1 MNAEFIAM
9 LDYLERERGIK
20 REILLEAVSNALLS
34 ASKKSVSASRE
45 LRIDINPKTG
55 EIRALANLIV
65 ADKVTNPQDEI
76 SETAARRIKSDAK
89 VGDVVEVEVTPKNF
103 GRIAGQT
110 AKQAMMQRIRQ
121 VEKEMIYEEF
131 KDRAG
136 EIVSGTVRRFDR
148 SDVILDLGKFEAIM
162 PQRERVVVEDYNVGD
177 RLRAYVVA
185 VDNGIRGPEIIVS
198 RSHPN
203 FVRRL
208 FELEV
213 SEIADGTV
221 EIRGIAREAGYRT
234 KIAVW
239 SANEKVDPVG
249 ACVGMRGS
257 RVKNIV
263 RELNNE
269 KVDIIRWSSD
279 PKEYVL
285 EALKPAKVKNLV
297 FDTEKKSV
305 QISVDEDQLS
315 LAIGKKGQNARLTSR
330 LTGWEIN
337 IGKDTS
343 ATTVVEQKLALAAQ
357 KTKVLKKEPKRA
369 PEHADAAAPAKSC
382 TLAPKTEPRPAAAPS
397 HEHESVSLI
406 DRKKPRK
413 KTEDGE
419 VKPKRNVLPPISRI
433 RASMEATVA
442 PPKPAAPVEASKQTP
457 PSPAPSE
464 VVPPS
469 AEAEVAPQKIIL
481 IKPPIVVKQLAAE
494 LGLKP
499 HQLIAELMTHNIF
512 ANMNQTIEPDIAAK
526 IAENHGFV
534 LEKERREKGAGVH
547 KVEQVVVAPPP
558 PVIEK
563 NAELK
568 PRGPIIT
575 FMGHVDH
582 GKTSVLDAIRKT
594 RVAAGEAGGITQH
607 IGAHTVD
614 HNGATL
620 TFIDTPGHAAFT
632 AMRARG
638 ANVTDIVVLV
648 VAADDGIMPQ
658 TLEAINHAKAAPHVK
673 IMVAINKIDLPSA
686 NIDRVK
692 KQLQEHE
699 LTPEDWGGETIVCP
713 VSATKGTGIDHL
725 LEMMTL
731 QAEVMELKASPTAT
745 PRGTVIEAQVEAG
758 RGPTATVIVQ
768 MGTLKVGDPFICGD
782 YSGKVKS
789 LLDDRGQPIKKA
801 GPSTPVKVLGFTGL
815 PNAGDELLVM
825 DSERSAKT
833 LSEERLL
840 AKRAYKLTVPQRA
853 TPERL
858 LEAADGKKVLRIV
871 LKCDA
876 QGSLEA
882 LIGALQQIE
891 SKKIDLEIIHSAV
904 GPISESDILLASA
917 SNAVVV
923 GFNVKVENMAV
934 SAARQ
939 EGVQVNLDGIIYEL
953 LDQIKE
959 AMAGLLE
966 PEHRETV
973 IGHAEVKQVFELSR
987 GIVAG
992 CLVTEG
998 RIARA
1003 ARARVLRKRQPV
1015 YDGGIST
1022 LRRFQDDV
1030 KEVRSGLECGIK
1042 LGDFSEYQVGDIIEC
1057 YQLEAIAQKL

>member
-1 MNAEFIAM
+1 MAT
-9 LDYLERERGIK
+9 K
-20 REILLEAVSNALLS
+20 TS
-34 ASKKSVSASRE
+34 SKTVVRK
-45 LRIDINPKTG
+45 P
-55 EIRALANLIV
+55 
-65 ADKVTNPQDEI
+65 
-76 SETAARRIKSDAK
+76 AARRTTAAPKPAAPRAGISKKKSEADAESTHK
-89 VGDVVEVEVTPKNF
+89 NVATPAKARTQPALAKTAPPTAPASRREVE
-103 GRIAGQT
+103 
-110 AKQAMMQRIRQ
+110 
-121 VEKEMIYEEF
+121 
-131 KDRAG
+131 
-136 EIVSGTVRRFDR
+136 
-148 SDVILDLGKFEAIM
+148 
-162 PQRERVVVEDYNVGD
+162 
-177 RLRAYVVA
+177 
-185 VDNGIRGPEIIVS
+185 
-198 RSHPN
+198 
-203 FVRRL
+203 
-208 FELEV
+208 
-213 SEIADGTV
+213 
-221 EIRGIAREAGYRT
+221 
-234 KIAVW
+234 
-239 SANEKVDPVG
+239 
-249 ACVGMRGS
+249 
-257 RVKNIV
+257 
-263 RELNNE
+263 
-269 KVDIIRWSSD
+269 
-279 PKEYVL
+279 
-285 EALKPAKVKNLV
+285 
-297 FDTEKKSV
+297 
-305 QISVDEDQLS
+305 S
-315 LAIGKKGQNARLTSR
+315 L
-330 LTGWEIN
+330 
-337 IGKDTS
+337 
-343 ATTVVEQKLALAAQ
+343 
-357 KTKVLKKEPKRA
+357 
-369 PEHADAAAPAKSC
+369 
-382 TLAPKTEPRPAAAPS
+382 
-397 HEHESVSLI
+397 SLI
-406 DRKKPRK
+406 DKKKAGK
-413 KTEDGE
+413 KTDEVE
-419 VKPKRNVLPPISRI
+419 VKPKREVLPPISRI
-433 RASMEATVA
+433 RASLERPV
-442 PPKPAAPVEASKQTP
+442 AAPKAEA
-457 PSPAPSE
+457 PAPSIE
-464 VVPPS
+464 PPS
-469 AEAEVAPQKIIL
+469 IPRDITTASPVAEPPPPEPVAEPQKVIH
-481 IKPPIVVKQLAAE
+481 IKPPIVVKQLAIE
-494 LGLKP
+494 LELKP
-499 HQLIAELMTHNIF
+499 HQLIAELMTFNIF
-512 ANMNQTIEPDIAAK
+512 ANINQTIEPDIASK

-547 KVEQVVVAPPP
+547 KVEQIVVAPPP

-563 NAELK
+563 EEELK
-568 PRGPIIT
+568 ARGPIIT

-582 GKTSVLDAIRKT
+582 GKTSLMDAIRKT

-607 IGAHTVD
+607 IGAYSVE
-614 HNGATL
+614 HNGAKI

-648 VAADDGIMPQ
+648 IAADDGIMPQ
-658 TLEAINHAKAAPHVK
+658 TIEAINHAKAAPHVK

-686 NIDRVK
+686 NIDKVK
-692 KQLQEHE
+692 KQLQERE
-699 LTPEDWGGETIVCP
+699 LAPEDWGGETIVCP

-789 LLDDRGQPIKKA
+789 LMDDRGQPIKKA

-840 AKRAYKLTVPQRA
+840 EKRADKLTVPQRA
-853 TPERL
+853 TLESL

-882 LIGALQQIE
+882 LVGALEQIE

-934 SAARQ
+934 SAAKR
-939 EGVQVNLDGIIYEL
+939 EGVQVKLYSIIYEL

-992 CLVTEG
+992 CLVTDG